1 MWGFKMYSYDF
12 KEKYRKQTDTFYI
25 VKYENSFYELVLYYF
40 GDYLLDSEN
49 GFFDERSLTVAI
61 NAKGNNIELSYINGE
76 IFVNDYRLSDFSIY
90 DVQKIKSLLTISSK
104 CAEYIMNKINKF
116 KGC

>member
-49 GFFDERSLTVAI
+49 GFF
-61 NAKGNNIELSYINGE
+61 
-76 IFVNDYRLSDFSIY
+76 
-90 DVQKIKSLLTISSK
+90 
-104 CAEYIMNKINKF
+104 
-116 KGC
+116 